1 MAANRLPF
9 ASASSPVSATASTTG
24 DSGGMYQTIG
34 IVRYS
39 GCSGSAT
46 LYVLIR
52 AQIGERCAA
61 SIQSRGMP
69 ARSASR
75 TTAGSCGSQ
84 NTPRCASSRSCSS
97 VTDAAASTLS
107 AS

>member
-1 MAANRLPF
+1 
-9 ASASSPVSATASTTG
+9 
-24 DSGGMYQTIG
+24 MYQTIG

-46 LYVLIR
+46 SYLLIR

-69 ARSASR
+69 AA
-75 TTAGSCGSQ
+75 
-84 NTPRCASSRSCSS
+84 
-97 VTDAAASTLS
+97 
-107 AS
+107 